1 MDKKTGHLYI
11 ACLETAKDD
20 AENGYADLFEVD
32 DMTRLFDQIEE
43 EGRDIQDVYI
53 IGSNSII
60 DRVLESEGLIDE
72 GEWL

>member
-1 MDKKTGHLYI
+1 MDAQTRKIYI

-32 DMTRLFDQIEE
+32 DMARLFDRIEE

-53 IGSNSII
+53 IGTNSII
-60 DRVLESEGLIDE
+60 DRVLENEGLIDK

>member
-1 MDKKTGHLYI
+1 MDKKTRHLYI

-32 DMTRLFDQIEE
+32 DMIRLFDQIEE
-43 EGRDIQDVYI
+43 EGRDIEDVYI

-60 DRVLESEGLIDE
+60 DRVLESEGLIDK

>member
-1 MDKKTGHLYI
+1 MDAKTRKIYI

-32 DMTRLFDQIEE
+32 DMARLFDQIEE

-60 DRVLESEGLIDE
+60 DRVLESEGLIDK